1 MKKEKILKKIVF
13 VILIIIVLVLC
24 ANYKNIKTFT
34 LKKIYKIEYSEYV
47 EKYSNKYKVDKYLV
61 YATIKAESNFD
72 QYAKSSQGAIG
83 LMQLL
88 YATAEEIAPKAEVNV
103 TNDNIYDPNVNINLG
118 TKMLSILIQK
128 YDNIGLALAAYNAG
142 TGNVDSWINK
152 GIIKKDGSDLE
163 NIPFKETNGYVR
175 KILRDYEIYM
185 EIYKD

>member
-1 MKKEKILKKIVF
+1 MKKVLF

-24 ANYKNIKTFT
+24 ANFKNIKTFT
-34 LKKIYKIEYSEYV
+34 LKKIYRIEYSEYV

-72 QYAKSSQGAIG
+72 KYAKSSQGAIG

-88 YATAEEIAPKAEVNV
+88 YATAEEIAPKAEVDV
-103 TNDNIYDPNVNINLG
+103 TN
-118 TKMLSILIQK
+118 
-128 YDNIGLALAAYNAG
+128 DNIGLALAAYNAG

-152 GIIKKDGSDLE
+152 GLLKKDGSDLE

-175 KILRDYEIYM
+175 KILRDYEIYI
-185 EIYKD
+185 ELYKKQ